1 MPNLL
6 APHKKKWLSNSVLV
20 GFVVLVGSTAFLS
33 DALKTPIKTHNEFI
47 EQALVFNNK
56 ELDSVVRIALKNKSG
71 EYIFERSQPSADSVW
86 HMTSP
91 KEIST
96 NSVFIEK
103 FFASLNVIKTKK
115 LLVDDKA
122 NNSNFSLDKPTAILT
137 LTDNTQK
144 SIVLSVGIM
153 NTIDNSTY
161 MKISGKSGIYHV
173 EAPSLSLEN
182 TTLADLIESTIF
194 DVALNNIAS
203 FKIFK
208 KNNPAP
214 QFDVYKKEGKW
225 VTSTE
230 VELDTARLED
240 MLDSFIVLKS
250 SYLLDEQT
258 EAQKKMI
265 QKIISPP
272 EYIVKIDTV
281 DNKNFTYQVSGNIKS
296 LSEVPLNDEP
306 HFLIV
311 ENHAP
316 IVYVVKKEF
325 ETLFELK
332 NEALKVMET
341 TPAR

>member
-6 APHKKKWLSNSVLV
+6 APHKKKWLSNSVLA
-20 GFVVLVGSTAFLS
+20 GFIVLVGATAFLS
-33 DALKTPIKTHNEFI
+33 DALKTPVKSHNEFI

-56 ELDSVVRIALKNKSG
+56 ELENITRIALKNKSG
-71 EYIFERSQPSADSVW
+71 EYVFERTDATEGSIW
-86 HMTSP
+86 RMTSP
-91 KEIST
+91 KAIST

-103 FFASLNVIKTKK
+103 FFASLNIIKTKK
-115 LLVDDKA
+115 LLVDDKI

-137 LTDNTQK
+137 LTDSTQK
-144 SIVLSVGIM
+144 NIILSVGIM

-182 TTLADLIESTIF
+182 ITLADLIESTIF
-194 DVALNNIAS
+194 DVALADITS

-208 KNNPAP
+208 KGTPAA
-214 QFDVYKKEGKW
+214 QFEVYKKEGKW
-225 VTSTE
+225 VSINE
-230 VELDTARLED
+230 APLDTGRLED
-240 MLDSFIVLKS
+240 MLDDFIVLKS

-258 EAQKKMI
+258 DAQKKQI

-281 DNKNFTYQVSGNIKS
+281 DNKNLSYQVSADVKS
-296 LSEVPLNDEP
+296 LPDFSLNDEP
-306 HFLIV
+306 HFLII

-316 IVYVVKKEF
+316 IVYIVKKEF

-332 NEALKVMET
+332 NEALKALEAT
-341 TPAR
+341 APR

>member
-6 APHKKKWLSNSVLV
+6 APNKKKWLSNLVLSGFIVLV
-20 GFVVLVGSTAFLS
+20 GATAFLS

-71 EYIFERSQPSADSVW
+71 EYIFERSAATAEAAW

-115 LLVDDKA
+115 FLVDDKA

-137 LTDNTQK
+137 LTDSAQK
-144 SIVLSVGIM
+144 SIILSMGIM

-182 TTLADLIESTIF
+182 TTLADLIESTVF
-194 DVALNNIAS
+194 DVPLTSITS

-208 KNNPAP
+208 KSNPTP
-214 QFDVYKKEGKW
+214 QFEVHKKEGKW
-225 VTSTE
+225 VTINE
-230 VELDTARLED
+230 IELDTARVED
-240 MLDSFIVLKS
+240 MLDDFIALKS

-258 EAQKKMI
+258 DSQKKSI

-272 EYIVKIDTV
+272 EYIVKVDTA
-281 DNKNFTYQVSGNIKS
+281 DNKNFTYQVSGVIKS

-316 IVYVVKKEF
+316 IVYVIRKEF

-332 NEALKVMET
+332 NEALKPLEV
-341 TPAR
+341 TPPR

>member
-6 APHKKKWLSNSVLV
+6 APQKKKWLSNSVLA
-20 GFVVLVGSTAFLS
+20 GFIVLVGATAFLS
-33 DALKTPIKTHNEFI
+33 DALKTPIKSHNEFI
-47 EQALVFNNK
+47 EQSLVFNNK
-56 ELDSVVRIALKNKSG
+56 ELDNITRLALKNKSG
-71 EYIFERSQPSADSVW
+71 EYIFERTDASVDSIW

-103 FFASLNVIKTKK
+103 FFSSLKTIKTKK

-137 LTDNTQK
+137 LSDSSQK
-144 SIVLSVGIM
+144 SLILSVGIM

-182 TTLADLIESTIF
+182 ITLADLTESTVF
-194 DVALNNIAS
+194 DVPLSSISS

-208 KNNPAP
+208 KNTPTP

-225 VTSTE
+225 VTANE
-230 VELDTARLED
+230 VVVDTVRLED
-240 MLDSFIVLKS
+240 MLDDFIALKS
-250 SYLLDEQT
+250 SHLLDEQT
-258 EAQKKMI
+258 EAQKKQV
-265 QKIISPP
+265 QKIISPA
-272 EYIVKIDTV
+272 EFIVKIDTI
-281 DNKNFTYQVSGNIKS
+281 DNKNFSYQISGSIKS
-296 LSEVPLNDEP
+296 LPDVPLNDEL
-306 HFLIV
+306 HFLIT
-311 ENHAP
+311 ENHSP
-316 IVYVVKKEF
+316 IVYVIKKEF

-332 NEALKVMET
+332 NEALKTLEV
-341 TPAR
+341 PAAP